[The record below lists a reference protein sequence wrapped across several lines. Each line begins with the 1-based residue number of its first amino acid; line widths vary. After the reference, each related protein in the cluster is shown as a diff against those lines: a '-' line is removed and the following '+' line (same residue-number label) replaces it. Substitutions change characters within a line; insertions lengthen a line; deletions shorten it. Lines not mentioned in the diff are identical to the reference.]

1 MQKRVGLKDCS
12 MERWCVSCN
21 GEDFRRRCGEGR
33 EKSIPGRGPAVLMP
47 ASQALGGG
55 SLW

>member
-1 MQKRVGLKDCS
+1 
-12 MERWCVSCN
+12 MERWCLSRN
-21 GEDFRRRCGEGR
+21 WENFRRRCEEER
-33 EKSIPGRGPAVLMP
+33 EKSIPGRRPAVLMS